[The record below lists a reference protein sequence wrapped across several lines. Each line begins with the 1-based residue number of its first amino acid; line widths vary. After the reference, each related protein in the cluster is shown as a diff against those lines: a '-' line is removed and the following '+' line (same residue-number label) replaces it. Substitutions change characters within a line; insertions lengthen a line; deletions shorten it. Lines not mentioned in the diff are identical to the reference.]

1 MQIWPH
7 IDRNRTSIRR
17 VVNDGMDENNTRTVD
32 LEIISTERIKPAS
45 PTSRHLRTFNLSAID
60 QLMRLKESLSK
71 LLTDYYPFAGEITD
85 NLYIEYNDKGVNFA
99 WAAVASGL
107 SPLPP
112 SFVASKLFPTSPSS
126 FKNSLPSKLLTTEI
140 RSIKRFVFDSK
151 ALASLKAQRVACTSS
166 EPASLVWKAAAKAAS
181 SVRLFSPD
189 YPHALGT
196 MVNLRKRAS
205 PPLPK
210 DSIGNIV

>member
-1 MQIWPH
+1 M
-7 IDRNRTSIRR
+7 
-17 VVNDGMDENNTRTVD
+17 
-32 LEIISTERIKPAS
+32 K
-45 PTSRHLRTFNLSAID
+45 
-60 QLMRLKESLSK
+60 
-71 LLTDYYPFAGEITD
+71 
-85 NLYIEYNDKGVNFA
+85 A

-112 SFVASKLFPTSPSS
+112 SFVALKLFPTSPSS

-166 EPASLVWKAAAKAAS
+166 EPTSLVWKAAAKAAS